1 MGSSPLSKIPITRIV
16 VPFGGGI
23 VLGNYFPPVPILAT
37 VSLAIIGC
45 AIAIMMSMLS
55 RTPESRSKVRPFSII
70 PIIIISLAL
79 GWTIY
84 SIHQPSVLNLSQT
97 NSKLGYGRIES
108 IDFKERSMYMTVDM
122 LSSHAQGSTIL
133 LTTKGCNYSLTE
145 GDNVAFVVNLQ
156 RISNPNMPEDT
167 DFALIQKRKGIIYQQ
182 HIDAKAVTKYGHTDT
197 FGNLMTKAR
206 KRIIAS
212 IHRTTLSL
220 ETKHYIIALLLGDR
234 KHIDQQTRSEYSYAG
249 LSHVLALSGLHIGI
263 IMIFIW
269 LLLWPLDFYQLKKL
283 RFVLSVVIV
292 IFYDV
297 LTGLP
302 PSVVR
307 ATVMITF
314 TFATFIFGRKATAVN
329 SLMASALL
337 ILAFSPESLFNAGF
351 QLSFITV
358 LFILILSPSNKQIKT
373 KRKWLRYL
381 ITLIVTSV
389 IAMGATIALTAY
401 YFHTIS
407 WAGFISNALI
417 LPIFPIFMGI
427 AVLIILLAC
436 GDMNID
442 ALNHIADMLVTYANS
457 VARFISQLPFSV
469 AKEVYF
475 SEYDVLFYF
484 ICITFL
490 TLFIKRRKWL
500 YMNLCIAN
508 CAFAVV
514 LHTLTLN
521 SFPTSGCVAFNA
533 YDCTPIVF
541 YQDGNAYYWTP
552 DDGSK
557 FKPEDFRRQHTGFFA
572 AHGIDTFTE
581 ANDSSK
587 IQNVAL
593 RSPYARIFSHTILMA
608 GNNRWKK
615 ITGEKKVNID
625 FCVITKRF
633 NGTVEDLARLYNIKH
648 MVISGNVYEPN
659 TPSIIDQCRR
669 FGIKCLNLREKSLI
683 ID

>member
-23 VLGNYFPPVPILAT
+23 VLGNFFPSVPILAT
-37 VSLAIIGC
+37 VLLAIIGC
-45 AIAIMMSMLS
+45 AISIIMSVLS
-55 RTPESRSKVRPFSII
+55 HSPEYRIKVRPFSVI

-79 GWTIY
+79 GWTTY
-84 SIHQPSVLNLSQT
+84 TIHQPVVLNLLQT
-97 NSKLGYGRIES
+97 NGKLGYGRIEN
-108 IDFKERSMYMTVDM
+108 IDFKERSMYMTVSM
-122 LSSHAQGSTIL
+122 LNPHAQGSTIL
-133 LTTKGCNYSLTE
+133 LTTKGCNYSLEE
-145 GDNVAFVVNLQ
+145 GDNVAFMVNLQ
-156 RISNPNMPEDT
+156 RINNPNPPEDT

-182 HIDAKAVTKYGHTDT
+182 HIDAKEVIKYSHTAS
-197 FGNLMTKAR
+197 FGSIMTQVR

-212 IHRTTLSL
+212 IHRTTLSQ

-234 KHIDQQTRSEYSYAG
+234 KYIDQQTRNDYSYAG
-249 LSHVLALSGLHIGI
+249 ISHVLALSGLHIGI

-269 LLLWPLDFYQLKKL
+269 MLLWPLDYYQLKKL
-283 RFVLSVVIV
+283 RFILSVVIV
-292 IFYDV
+292 VFYDV

-307 ATVMITF
+307 ATVMIAF
-314 TFATFIFGRKATAVN
+314 TFATFIFGRKASAVN

-373 KRKWLRYL
+373 KKKWLRYL
-381 ITLIVTSV
+381 IMLIVTSV
-389 IAMGATIALTAY
+389 IAMGATISLTAY

-436 GDMNID
+436 GGINIG
-442 ALNHIADMLVTYANS
+442 ALNHIADMLVSYANS
-457 VARFISQLPFSV
+457 LAEHISELPFSSS
-469 AKEVYF
+469 KEVYF
-475 SEYDVLFYF
+475 SEYDVFFYF
-484 ICITFL
+484 ISIAFL

-500 YMNLCIAN
+500 YMNLCIASS
-508 CAFAVV
+508 AFAVV
-514 LHTLTLN
+514 IHTLALN
-521 SFPTSGCVAFNA
+521 SFSSFGCVAFNSFEH
-533 YDCTPIVF
+533 TPIIF
-541 YQDGNAYYWTP
+541 HQNGSAYYWTP
-552 DDGSK
+552 DDGNK
-557 FKPEDFRRQHTGFFA
+557 FKPEDFRRQHSGFFA
-572 AHGIDTFTE
+572 THGIDSFTE

-587 IQNVAL
+587 IQNVAF

-615 ITGEKKVNID
+615 ITVEKKVNVD
-625 FCVITKRF
+625 FCVITKHF

-648 MVISGNVYEPN
+648 IVISGNVYEPN
-659 TPSIIDQCRR
+659 VKKIITQCQHLD
-669 FGIKCLNLREKSLI
+669 IKYQNLREKYVTI
-683 ID
+683 E